1 MFIMENS
8 TSLNNMH
15 AMQSAFNRL
24 YSAVDVL
31 NQVVRHFTIDYG
43 IRKRKK
49 LLQELLYFD
58 LALRHIRPGIQDLY
72 LSLQAPLQTYITPT
86 IM

>member
-1 MFIMENS
+1 MENS
-8 TSLNNMH
+8 TSLSNMH

-49 LLQELLYFD
+49 K
-58 LALRHIRPGIQDLY
+58 
-72 LSLQAPLQTYITPT
+72 APTRIV
-86 IM
+86 IF